1 MSTQSQVSDSLT
13 YSSQCRWNDFG
24 SIGGGDD
31 LEDTPRD
38 TGQQVTDQD
47 HLDVL
52 SEEKDKDTGSHGA
65 HSNHV
70 YGPVAVLGLSPS
82 VDQQSDDLSTRS
94 CVVDTGLPVLGDKS
108 LAALGVERSELVN
121 KGALT
126 EEIVDLEMCQL
137 VGLDVAEQCGWAAE
151 VEAGRERKAITLTR
165 PVS

>member
-1 MSTQSQVSDSLT
+1 MSTHSQMSDSLT

-31 LEDTPRD
+31 LENTPRN

-52 SEEKDKDTGSHGA
+52 SEEKDENTCSHGA

-94 CVVDTGLPVLGDKS
+94 CVVHTGLPILGDKS

-137 VGLDVAEQCGWAAE
+137 
-151 VEAGRERKAITLTR
+151 I
-165 PVS
+165 